1 MNCEATLLAH
11 AELYNLACDYQPH
24 DLQALEPL
32 RKLMASFIAYN
43 FNNFDDG
50 DGGAV
55 QRLLD
60 AETDFSGDVIPMV
73 RINMTALGKKLKDSE
88 DNAAR
93 LEESLR
99 EAQKE
104 TEAD

>member
-1 MNCEATLLAH
+1 MKYIYDNTSRPATG
-11 AELYNLACDYQPH
+11 Q
-24 DLQALEPL
+24 EPL
-32 RKLMASFIAYN
+32 RKLITSFIAHD

-60 AETDFSGDVIPMV
+60 AETNFSGDIIPMV
-73 RINMTALGKKLKDSE
+73 RINMTALGKKLKDLE

-104 TEAD
+104 PEVN